1 MPGMQDLAD
10 HNALTATSAQHT
22 PGPTVDD
29 LQRELLSICKRGF
42 AYETTARVGGF
53 PVNARRDDMGR
64 ATRQREVDE
73 IRRDIYALNPNAAL
87 YFGWGPNEDGP
98 RAKEAFF
105 AAIANATR
113 SN

>member
-1 MPGMQDLAD
+1 M
-10 HNALTATSAQHT
+10 SAQHT
-22 PGPTVDD
+22 PGPTVDE

-42 AYETTARVGGF
+42 AYEATARVGGF
-53 PVNARRDDMGR
+53 PINARRDDMGR

-105 AAIANATR
+105 AAVAKATKEPKP
-113 SN
+113 